1 MCTIKHPPGHRRGGV
16 PWGVRGIFYLFVAM
30 MRSIVFFSRA
40 SLYLFTL
47 LLVHVYVWSYTATP
61 TVIFCDIA
69 VLLLEIHTARG
80 SGEHERPKHLCLYLH
95 LCSTPLCSAI
105 FYSTS
110 ALLYPTLP
118 DPTSTSTL
126 PLLYS
131 TLLSSA
137 IFYSTSALSL
147 LYLYSTLLYPD
158 LYL

>member
-1 MCTIKHPPGHRRGGV
+1 
-16 PWGVRGIFYLFVAM
+16 

-61 TVIFCDIA
+61 TIIFCDIA

-126 PLLYS
+126 PLLYLALLYS
-131 TLLSSA
+131 TLPLLCL
-137 IFYSTSALSL
+137 YSTSAL
-147 LYLYSTLLYPD
+147 LYATSPRPVPLPILPLI
-158 LYL
+158 LF